1 MATII
6 NGTTGIDKIQDEVV
20 ITGTG
25 GVTVPSGTTA
35 ERPSSPSTGMLR
47 FNTDKNILEQYNGTV
62 WREGYS
68 PAPEITSVSPTDFD
82 GESGTTITING
93 NYFSSGA
100 VVQFKK
106 TGGSYANGT
115 NISFINSNQ
124 ITADTPENYDLTESP
139 VSVKIV
145 QDSGS
150 DESLD
155 AITMGAAPVWS
166 TASGTLST
174 VNEGSAVSTSVT
186 ATDDGSIA
194 SYTVTAGAL
203 PSGVTLNTSTGAI
216 TGTAPSVTS
225 NTVYNFTITATD
237 NVGNTTDRA
246 FSITVNNINYT
257 VSYLMIAGGGCG
269 GGGGGSPVNM
279 TGGGGAG
286 GLRTGT
292 QLLTLGTTYSFT
304 VGGGA
309 YGTSTTRG
317 GNTTGFGLTCIGGGM
332 AFYSGTGSSGGSG
345 GGSGCGAGDTYGA
358 GTSGQ
363 GNRGGT
369 SPLQNNNCGGGG
381 GASAV
386 GGAAAPTTGGGG
398 AGGTGAASSIT
409 GSTVYYAGGGGGGT
423 RYNYPAGAGSTGGGT
438 AGENVHG
445 VQPATPSANLGAG
458 GGGFGFNGGA
468 TVPSNSGG
476 SGVVILSIPTA
487 SYSGTYTGTVTVT
500 TSGSNTILKFRG
512 SGSYTA

>member
-115 NISFINSNQ
+115 NISFVNSNQ
-124 ITADTPENYDLTESP
+124 ITADTPEDYDLTESP

-150 DESLD
+150 DESVD
-155 AITMGAAPVWS
+155 AITMGAAPAWS
-166 TASGTLST
+166 TASGNLVT

-194 SYTVTAGAL
+194 SYTVTSGAL

-216 TGTAPSVTS
+216 TGTAPAVAS
-225 NTVYNFTITATD
+225 NTQYDFTITATD
-237 NVGNTTDRA
+237 NVGNTTARD
-246 FSITVNNINYT
+246 FNIIVNNINYT
-257 VSYLMIAGGGCG
+257 AEAIIVAG
-269 GGGGGSPVNM
+269 GGGGGSGDG
-279 TGGGGAG
+279 GGGGAG
-286 GLRTGT
+286 GFRYTS
-292 QLLTLGTTYSFT
+292 TLVTVGSGYSVV
-304 VGGGA
+304 VGGG
-309 YGTSTTRG
+309 GTGGVGEGPTVTSTNGANSSALSITSTGGGRG
-317 GNTTGFGLTCIGGGM
+317 GQENNRNGG
-332 AFYSGTGSSGGSG
+332 SGGSG
-345 GGSGCGAGDTYGA
+345 GGGGGVNASGAGGS

-363 GNRGGT
+363 GFAGSANST
-369 SPLQNNNCGGGG
+369 PNKCGGGG
-381 GASAV
+381 GASQA
-386 GGAAAPTTGGGG
+386 GALSGGGNGNNTYSAWATATSSG
-398 AGGTGAASSIT
+398 ASG
-409 GSTVYYAGGGGGGT
+409 YYAGGGGGSSRDG
-423 RYNYPAGAGSTGGGT
+423 GDTGGG
-438 AGENVHG
+438 
-445 VQPATPSANLGAG
+445 LGGGGNAPNSYGGNGTSGTVNTGGGGGGSGDQNTTAG
-458 GGGFGFNGGA
+458 GGGSGIVIIRTPDTASG
-468 TVPSNSGG
+468 SGG
-476 SGVVILSIPTA
+476 TVYVSGGYRYHKFTS
-487 SYSGTYTGTVTVT
+487 SGT
-500 TSGSNTILKFRG
+500 F
-512 SGSYTA
+512 TA